1 MTDAPATA
9 TATVESAARVLD
21 VLDLL
26 FRADYMAGLSPS
38 EIAAELRIT
47 PASMTRYLA
56 TLRER
61 GAVETLQR
69 GRHTYYR
76 PAVRWGQY
84 AAGVLRALDDTA
96 RRAGELSRRIQTS
109 TD

>member
-1 MTDAPATA
+1 MTTAAPA

-26 FRADYMAGLSPS
+26 FRCDYMAGLSPS

-61 GAVETLQR
+61 
-69 GRHTYYR
+69 YYR
-76 PAVRWGQY
+76 PAT
-84 AAGVLRALDDTA
+84 APPSAGASTRPACCAPSTTPRGAPASYRVA
-96 RRAGELSRRIQTS
+96 SRPPPTE
-109 TD
+109 D